1 MGRGGLQIKFA
12 PSSEGIWQT
21 REAGFLLHHAGTSLG
36 TTRNKSS
43 YWGRGARAE
52 SHNGKKRE
60 TVSYSYS
67 TSMSQTLCLLW
78 VQKEVIPL
86 QRAVQ

>member
-1 MGRGGLQIKFA
+1 MARGGLQIKSA
-12 PSSEGIWQT
+12 PSSGGIWQT
-21 REAGFLLHHAGTSLG
+21 REAGCLLHHAGTSSG

-43 YWGRGARAE
+43 YWGRGAHAE
-52 SHNGKKRE
+52 SHDGKKRE
-60 TVSYSYS
+60 RVSYSYS

-78 VQKEVIPL
+78 VQNEVIQL